1 MRIYCAAV
9 VLGDTDQSFVIVFIK
24 LQGLLLS
31 VIYIGADDL
40 RNRQLFL
47 YDFRR
52 NLLRMVN
59 SDAVSALKSASLLFV
74 MLLITTSSLVVL
86 LKEITVRLEIGLPY
100 SALIVLPFALQDGTA
115 AGSAAKALCVMSS
128 SRISTKAIVLFF
140 IFSS

>member
-47 YDFRR
+47 YYFRR
-52 NLLRMVN
+52 NLLRIGFSVRIGN
-59 SDAVSALKSASLLFV
+59 CNRRFIDADVLSDRQFHIKCLALF
-74 MLLITTSSLVVL
+74 
-86 LKEITVRLEIGLPY
+86 
-100 SALIVLPFALQDGTA
+100 
-115 AGSAAKALCVMSS
+115 
-128 SRISTKAIVLFF
+128 
-140 IFSS
+140 